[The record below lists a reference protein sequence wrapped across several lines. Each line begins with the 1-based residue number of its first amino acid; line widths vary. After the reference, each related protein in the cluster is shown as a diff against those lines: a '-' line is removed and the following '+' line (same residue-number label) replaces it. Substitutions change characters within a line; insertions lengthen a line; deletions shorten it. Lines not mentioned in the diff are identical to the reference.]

1 MFAAPPLPLNVAA
14 AFDAY
19 APAARERLA
28 EVRAL
33 IFETAAATAG
43 VGPLT
48 ETLKWG
54 EPAYLTEVSRSGST
68 IRLGVAKGEP
78 ARCAVYLNCK
88 TTLVEQSRAAFGD
101 VLAFEG
107 NRAVLFALVGPLPR
121 AALSQVIAMALTYH
135 LRRRRAA

>member
-43 VGPLT
+43 VGRLT
-48 ETLKWG
+48 ETQKWG
-54 EPAYLTEVSRSGST
+54 EPAYLTEASRSGST
-68 IRLGVAKGEP
+68 IRLGVAKGDP
-78 ARCAVYLNCK
+78 TRCAIYLNCK

-107 NRAVLFALVGPLPR
+107 NRAVLLDPQGPFPK
-121 AALSQVIAMALTYH
+121 AALTQVIALALTYH
-135 LRRRRAA
+135 LRKRRAA